1 MAVDLNPLRQKF
13 YAATYIT
20 FPNEVRDIID
30 SLKQGS
36 AYQKG
41 IAGELEQLD
50 MNTEEGRRLARAKLS
65 QMFRLGGRKKT
76 RRGRKVRRT
85 RKSRR

>member
-1 MAVDLNPLRQKF
+1 MVDINPLRRKF
-13 YAATYIT
+13 YASNYIN

-30 SLKQGS
+30 SLKQGN

-41 IAGELEQLD
+41 IARELEQLD

-65 QMFRLGGRKKT
+65 QMFRLGGRKT